1 MSRSVSI
8 PLRDSLEDAENLK
21 RIRRFSVEV
30 WNVTQ
35 NWLAIS
41 SRSSVILDRLV
52 NNKLRIMYGKHDSE
66 QQLTGGSEGVETL
79 ISGQD
84 IRLRLTAEILRDAE
98 ELCDLVKELGRVVAK
113 LHTAQS
119 RVESW
124 VKLWPNPGAG
134 TGHVLQT
141 LTEVI
146 PDLIKMYD
154 HELSVR
160 QAGLADISEFEHRD
174 VFAAVAL
181 SYKYEPF
188 IDENV
193 LSSFLHVFQLQLLEF
208 IVVLQEIIEISF
220 DALPEGDEVL
230 EILRAEKASLHFWI
244 DLGLEYYRCGRVD
257 DFVRLLE
264 VSGSEA
270 SLDYPEVEND
280 QMRAL
285 DILAAYYVRL
295 GHKERTSKE
304 KKRDLFSKATLL
316 YTTADRIKMYDMPHL
331 TGRAYFCLV
340 EARASKV
347 DQADQQ
353 FNFVLKQDPYDIPA
367 MMGKAI
373 IAFSKQDYKT
383 ALYFLKR
390 ALRQKPSGPA
400 DMRVGIGYCLARL
413 GITDKARIAFE
424 RALELQHDN
433 VCALSAIA
441 ILDYNTHTV
450 EGAQSAVLCLG
461 QAYSLE
467 PENPVVLVHLAN
479 HFFFKGEMNKVERL
493 AWHAMSMT
501 ESDEIKAEACYIL
514 ARYFHY
520 SRDYEKAF
528 KYYYQ
533 ATTLNHPTF
542 VLPQYG
548 LGQLYIMRGEFN
560 QAITAF
566 ETVLKA
572 MPNNVD
578 TMKVLSAL
586 YAHTDPGNQER
597 QEKAREMLT
606 KVLEAMPNDVEV
618 LIDLAQ
624 LLEGVDPQKSLTLY
638 ETACEL
644 IKPCEDGQMDAPAA
658 ILNNIGALHMTM
670 ENYERA
676 KEYFE
681 AAEAKLQEDL
691 EGDLCD
697 SKLSSYVITMRYNLA
712 RCLEHLCLFE
722 DAEVLYKAILRE
734 QENYT
739 DCYLRL
745 GCLARD
751 RGQIYESSV
760 WFKEAMSVDQNNA
773 DSWVLIGN
781 LHMSKHEWGPGQK
794 KFEQVLNKMD
804 KEDAYSWVSLGNVWM
819 EMLFNLGRKK
829 TDDLPAQEAKY
840 MDRALQMFG
849 KALKI
854 EPKNIWAAN
863 GIGCVLASKAMWQ
876 DARDIFAQVREATS
890 EFEDVWMNIA
900 HVYIELGQYVPA
912 LQMYSNAIKKF
923 DKEQD
928 HQCLLYL
935 ARAYYKAGRLT
946 ESLQTLEKA
955 MSESPDNVLIKF
967 NYAFVLKLMATEVL
981 QEVKSTAAQVRGAMD
996 DLKTAGRVFSY
1007 ISATRDEALSGSR
1020 YVSRTHAGDEARACD
1035 DLLKQAQTY
1044 LVRAQQRD
1052 EEDERQ
1058 RAKQHAEREALRQ
1071 KLAQEIE
1078 EREKE
1083 LREKQASMASMRN
1096 EYVQMTKNLL
1106 RIPEL
1111 VDEKKGGRGG
1121 GGGRRRKGDVGDEF
1135 VNDSSDMG
1143 SWHGEEGR
1151 GDGERRRKDKSASKK
1166 AARKRREKRAAE
1178 AGSGSDDESAQ
1189 ERRRRRKEAS
1199 ERKSAAKLSQK
1210 QSAKIKSKAFLSS
1223 EEDSSDGAPVRVP
1236 EDVGDE
1242 SPRPP
1247 RITDSDDTDDSIP
1260 RHRRKKTVMD
1270 SDDEQSDSGSGGGP
1284 LIGAA
1289 SDSDEASNARKSPV
1303 SDVGSGG
1310 SDSAPRKKKKQIQ
1323 SSDESD

>member
-8 PLRDSLEDAENLK
+8 PLRDSVEDVENLK

-30 WNVTQ
+30 WNLTQ
-35 NWLAIS
+35 NWFAAS
-41 SRSSVILDRLV
+41 SRSSVLV
-52 NNKLRIMYGKHDSE
+52 QKLINNKLRILYGKHGAQ
-66 QQLTGGSEGVETL
+66 QQLTEGDTVETL
-79 ISGQD
+79 LLDHDTSA
-84 IRLRLTAEILRDAE
+84 RLTAEIIRDVE
-98 ELCDLVKELGRVVAK
+98 QLWDVVKQMDRVVAK
-113 LHTAQS
+113 FHTAES
-119 RVESW
+119 RVDAW
-124 VKLWPNPGAG
+124 LKLWPHSGPI
-134 TGHVLQT
+134 TSHILST
-141 LTEVI
+141 LEEVI
-146 PDLIKMYD
+146 PEITKMFSL
-154 HELSVR
+154 ELSAV
-160 QAGLADISEFEHRD
+160 QAGLQDISDWEHRD
-174 VFAAVAL
+174 VFTAVAL
-181 SYKYEPF
+181 TYKYEPF
-188 IDENV
+188 VDENV
-193 LSSFLHVFQLQLLEF
+193 LSRLFAL
-208 IVVLQEIIEISF
+208 EIIEISF

-304 KKRDLFSKATLL
+304 RKRDLFSKATLL

-353 FNFVLKQDPYDIPA
+353 FNFDAYDIPA

-373 IAFSKQDYKT
+373 IA
-383 ALYFLKR
+383 
-390 ALRQKPSGPA
+390 
-400 DMRVGIGYCLARL
+400 
-413 GITDKARIAFE
+413 IAFE
-424 RALELQHDN
+424 RALELQNDN

-479 HFFFKGEMNKVERL
+479 HFFFKGEMAKVERL
-493 AWHAMSMT
+493 AWHAMNMT

-560 QAITAF
+560 QAIAAF
-566 ETVLKA
+566 EAVLKA

-578 TMKVLSAL
+578 TMKVLAAL

-606 KVLEAMPNDVEV
+606 KVLEVCPNDVEV

-624 LLEGVDPQKSLTLY
+624 LLEGVDPQKSLSLY
-638 ETACEL
+638 ESACEL
-644 IKPCEDGQMDAPAA
+644 IKPTEDGQLDAPAA

-760 WFKEAMSVDQNNA
+760 WFKEALSVDQNNA
-773 DSWVLIGN
+773 DSWVLIGI

-829 TDDLPAQEAKY
+829 TDDQAQEAKY

-900 HVYIELGQYVPA
+900 HVYIELGQY
-912 LQMYSNAIKKF
+912 SNAIKKF

-935 ARAYYKAGRLT
+935 ARAYYKAGKLT

-955 MSESPDNVLIKF
+955 MFEAPDNVLIKF
-967 NYAFVLKLMATEVL
+967 NYAYVLKLAATEVL
-981 QEVKSTAAQVRGAMD
+981 QEVKSTAVQVKGAMD
-996 DLKTAGRVFSY
+996 DLKTA
-1007 ISATRDEALSGSR
+1007 
-1020 YVSRTHAGDEARACD
+1020 
-1035 DLLKQAQTY
+1035 
-1044 LVRAQQRD
+1044 
-1052 EEDERQ
+1052 ER
-1058 RAKQHAEREALRQ
+1058 
-1071 KLAQEIE
+1071 
-1078 EREKE
+1078 
-1083 LREKQASMASMRN
+1083 
-1096 EYVQMTKNLL
+1096 
-1106 RIPEL
+1106 
-1111 VDEKKGGRGG
+1111 
-1121 GGGRRRKGDVGDEF
+1121 
-1135 VNDSSDMG
+1135 
-1143 SWHGEEGR
+1143 
-1151 GDGERRRKDKSASKK
+1151 
-1166 AARKRREKRAAE
+1166 
-1178 AGSGSDDESAQ
+1178 
-1189 ERRRRRKEAS
+1189 
-1199 ERKSAAKLSQK
+1199 
-1210 QSAKIKSKAFLSS
+1210 
-1223 EEDSSDGAPVRVP
+1223 
-1236 EDVGDE
+1236 
-1242 SPRPP
+1242 
-1247 RITDSDDTDDSIP
+1247 
-1260 RHRRKKTVMD
+1260 
-1270 SDDEQSDSGSGGGP
+1270 
-1284 LIGAA
+1284 
-1289 SDSDEASNARKSPV
+1289 
-1303 SDVGSGG
+1303 
-1310 SDSAPRKKKKQIQ
+1310 
-1323 SSDESD
+1323 

>member
-1 MSRSVSI
+1 
-8 PLRDSLEDAENLK
+8 
-21 RIRRFSVEV
+21 
-30 WNVTQ
+30 
-35 NWLAIS
+35 
-41 SRSSVILDRLV
+41 
-52 NNKLRIMYGKHDSE
+52 MYGKHDSE
-66 QQLTGGSEGVETL
+66 QQLTGAQGVETVL
-79 ISGQD
+79 LD
-84 IRLRLTAEILRDAE
+84 HDTKLRLTAEIVRDAE
-98 ELCDLVKELGRVVAK
+98 KLCDLVKDLERVVTK
-113 LHTAQS
+113 LQTAQS
-119 RVESW
+119 RVQAWME
-124 VKLWPNPGAG
+124 LWQNPGPTAG
-134 TGHVLQT
+134 HILKT
-141 LTEVI
+141 LAEVI
-146 PDLIKMYD
+146 PDLIRMYD
-154 HELSVR
+154 RELSVR
-160 QAGLADISEFEHRD
+160 RAGLADIAEYEHRD

-181 SYKYEPF
+181 TYKYEPF
-188 IDENV
+188 VDDNV
-193 LSSFLHVFQLQLLEF
+193 LSRTLSNCLLKF

-304 KKRDLFSKATLL
+304 RKRDLFSKATLL

-400 DMRVGIGYCLARL
+400 DMREMNKVERLAWHAMNMTESDEIKAEACYILARYFHFNRDYEKAFKYYYQATTLNHPTFVLPQYGL
-413 GITDKARIAFE
+413 GQLVYNARRIQPGNNGLRNRFESDAEQYRHNEGSFSSVCSYRCRKSAGENLLSRPGAIFKKTDGSKEVAFE
-424 RALELQHDN
+424 RALELQNDN
-433 VCALSAIA
+433 VCALSALA

-493 AWHAMSMT
+493 AWHAMNMT

-514 ARYFHY
+514 ARYFHFN
-520 SRDYEKAF
+520 RDYEKAF

-566 ETVLKA
+566 ETVLKV
-572 MPNNVD
+572 MPNNID

-586 YAHTDPGNQER
+586 YAHTDAGNQER
-597 QEKAREMLT
+597 QEKARDMLT

-681 AAEAKLQEDL
+681 AAEAKLQVQE
-691 EGDLCD
+691 
-697 SKLSSYVITMRYNLA
+697 
-712 RCLEHLCLFE
+712 LFK
-722 DAEVLYKAILRE
+722 D
-734 QENYT
+734 
-739 DCYLRL
+739 
-745 GCLARD
+745 G
-751 RGQIYESSV
+751 S
-760 WFKEAMSVDQNNA
+760 
-773 DSWVLIGN
+773 
-781 LHMSKHEWGPGQK
+781 
-794 KFEQVLNKMD
+794 
-804 KEDAYSWVSLGNVWM
+804 
-819 EMLFNLGRKK
+819 
-829 TDDLPAQEAKY
+829 
-840 MDRALQMFG
+840 
-849 KALKI
+849 
-854 EPKNIWAAN
+854 
-863 GIGCVLASKAMWQ
+863 CVLASKAMWQ

-912 LQMYSNAIKKF
+912 LQMYTNAIKKF

-935 ARAYYKAGRLT
+935 ARAFYKAGKLA

-955 MSESPDNVLIKF
+955 MFESPDNVLIKF

-1007 ISATRDEALSGSR
+1007 ISTNRDEGISGSR

-1121 GGGRRRKGDVGDEF
+1121 GGGRRRKGEGGDEF

-1143 SWHGEEGR
+1143 SWHGEEGG
-1151 GDGERRRKDKSASKK
+1151 GDGGERRRKEKSASKK

-1178 AGSGSDDESAQ
+1178 AGSGSEGEESGQ
-1189 ERRRRRKEAS
+1189 ERRRRKKEAA
-1199 ERKSAAKLSQK
+1199 ERKAAARLSQK

-1236 EDVGDE
+1236 EDVGDD

-1247 RITDSDDTDDSIP
+1247 RITDSDDSDDSIP
-1260 RHRRKKTVMD
+1260 RQRRKKTVMD
-1270 SDDEQSDSGSGGGP
+1270 SDDEQSESGSGGGP
-1284 LIGAA
+1284 LIGA
-1289 SDSDEASNARKSPV
+1289 SDSDEAPQPQKSPA
-1303 SDVGSGG
+1303 SEADSGG

>member
-1 MSRSVSI
+1 
-8 PLRDSLEDAENLK
+8 
-21 RIRRFSVEV
+21 
-30 WNVTQ
+30 
-35 NWLAIS
+35 
-41 SRSSVILDRLV
+41 
-52 NNKLRIMYGKHDSE
+52 
-66 QQLTGGSEGVETL
+66 
-79 ISGQD
+79 
-84 IRLRLTAEILRDAE
+84 
-98 ELCDLVKELGRVVAK
+98 
-113 LHTAQS
+113 
-119 RVESW
+119 
-124 VKLWPNPGAG
+124 
-134 TGHVLQT
+134 
-141 LTEVI
+141 
-146 PDLIKMYD
+146 
-154 HELSVR
+154 
-160 QAGLADISEFEHRD
+160 
-174 VFAAVAL
+174 
-181 SYKYEPF
+181 
-188 IDENV
+188 
-193 LSSFLHVFQLQLLEF
+193 
-208 IVVLQEIIEISF
+208 
-220 DALPEGDEVL
+220 
-230 EILRAEKASLHFWI
+230 
-244 DLGLEYYRCGRVD
+244 
-257 DFVRLLE
+257 
-264 VSGSEA
+264 
-270 SLDYPEVEND
+270 
-280 QMRAL
+280 MRAL

-295 GHKERTSKE
+295 GHKERNSKE
-304 KKRDLFSKATLL
+304 RKRDLFSKATLL

-353 FNFVLKQDPYDIPA
+353 FNFVLKQDAYDIPA
-367 MMGKAI
+367 MLGKAI
-373 IAFSKQDYKT
+373 ILFSKQDYKA

-390 ALRQKPSGPA
+390 ALRQKPDGPA

-413 GITDKARIAFE
+413 GLTDKARIAFE
-424 RALELQHDN
+424 RALELQSDN
-433 VCALSAIA
+433 VCALSALA

-450 EGAQSAVLCLG
+450 EGAQSAVACLG

-479 HFFFKGEMNKVERL
+479 HFFFKGEMGKVERL
-493 AWHAMSMT
+493 AWHAMNMT
-501 ESDEIKAEACYIL
+501 EGDEIKAEACYIL

-520 SRDYEKAF
+520 NRDYEKAF

-548 LGQLYIMRGEFN
+548 LGQLYIMRGEYS

-566 ETVLKA
+566 ETVLKS
-572 MPNNVD
+572 MPNNID
-578 TMKVLSAL
+578 TLKVLGAL
-586 YAHTDPGNQER
+586 YAHTDPGNTER

-606 KVLEAMPNDVEV
+606 KVLDANPNDVEV

-624 LLEGVDPQKSLTLY
+624 LLEGVDPQKALSHY
-638 ETACEL
+638 ERACEL
-644 IKPCEDGQMDAPAA
+644 IKPTEDGQLDAPAA
-658 ILNNIGALHMTM
+658 ILNNIGALCMTM
-670 ENYERA
+670 EKYDRA

-681 AAEAKLQEDL
+681 AAEVKLQEDL

-697 SKLSSYVITMRYNLA
+697 SKLSSYVITMRYNRA

-829 TDDLPAQEAKY
+829 ADVPGQETKY

-863 GIGCVLASKAMWQ
+863 GIGCVLASKSLWQ
-876 DARDIFAQVREATS
+876 DARDIFTQVREATS
-890 EFEDVWMNIA
+890 EFYDVWMNIA

-923 DKEQD
+923 SKEQD
-928 HQCLLYL
+928 YQALLYL
-935 ARAYYKAGRLT
+935 ARAYYKAGRLSD
-946 ESLQTLEKA
+946 SLHTLEKA
-955 MSESPDNVLIKF
+955 MIEAPDNVLLKF

-981 QEVKSTAAQVRGAMD
+981 QEVKSTALQVRGAMADLRTAERMLAFISSNRD
-996 DLKTAGRVFSY
+996 DTWG
-1007 ISATRDEALSGSR
+1007 GSR
-1020 YVSRTHAGDEARACD
+1020 FVSRTLAGEEARACT
-1035 DLLKQAQTY
+1035 DLLRQAQTY
-1044 LVRAQQRD
+1044 LARAQQRD

-1058 RAKQHAEREALRQ
+1058 RAKQQAEREALRR
-1071 KLAQEIE
+1071 KLAQEAE
-1078 EREKE
+1078 ERERE
-1083 LREKQASMASMRN
+1083 LREKQASMANMRN
-1096 EYVQMTKNLL
+1096 EY
-1106 RIPEL
+1106 L
-1111 VDEKKGGRGG
+1111 VDEKKGGRGSG
-1121 GGGRRRKGDVGDEF
+1121 SGRKRRGDVGDEF

-1143 SWHGEEGR
+1143 SWHGEEG
-1151 GDGERRRKDKSASKK
+1151 GGEGGERRRRDKSSKK
-1166 AARKRREKRAAE
+1166 MSRKRREKRAAE
-1178 AGSGSDDESAQ
+1178 AGSGSDGEESAQ
-1189 ERRRRRKEAS
+1189 ERRRKKKDHA

-1210 QSAKIKSKAFLSS
+1210 QSNKIKSRAFLSS
-1223 EEDSSDGAPVRVP
+1223 DEDSSDGAPAHAP
-1236 EDVGDE
+1236 ENLGND

-1247 RITDSDDTDDSIP
+1247 RITDSEDSEDSVP
-1260 RHRRKKTVMD
+1260 RQRRKKNVMD
-1270 SDDEQSDSGSGGGP
+1270 SDDEQSDSGSEGGP
-1284 LIGAA
+1284 IIGA
-1289 SDSDEASNARKSPV
+1289 SDSDSRAQSRKSNEA
-1303 SDVGSGG
+1303 D
-1310 SDSAPRKKKKQIQ
+1310 SDSAPPKKKKQIR

>member
-8 PLRDSLEDAENLK
+8 PLRDSVED
-21 RIRRFSVEV
+21 
-30 WNVTQ
+30 
-35 NWLAIS
+35 
-41 SRSSVILDRLV
+41 
-52 NNKLRIMYGKHDSE
+52 
-66 QQLTGGSEGVETL
+66 
-79 ISGQD
+79 
-84 IRLRLTAEILRDAE
+84 
-98 ELCDLVKELGRVVAK
+98 
-113 LHTAQS
+113 
-119 RVESW
+119 
-124 VKLWPNPGAG
+124 
-134 TGHVLQT
+134 
-141 LTEVI
+141 
-146 PDLIKMYD
+146 
-154 HELSVR
+154 
-160 QAGLADISEFEHRD
+160 
-174 VFAAVAL
+174 
-181 SYKYEPF
+181 
-188 IDENV
+188 
-193 LSSFLHVFQLQLLEF
+193 
-208 IVVLQEIIEISF
+208 EIIEISF

-304 KKRDLFSKATLL
+304 RKRDLFSKATLL

-353 FNFVLKQDPYDIPA
+353 FNFVLKQDAYDIPA

-390 ALRQKPSGPA
+390 ALRQKLDGPG

-424 RALELQHDN
+424 RALELQNDN

-479 HFFFKGEMNKVERL
+479 HFFFKGEMAKVERL
-493 AWHAMSMT
+493 AWHAMNMT

-560 QAITAF
+560 QAIAAF
-566 ETVLKA
+566 EAVLKA

-578 TMKVLSAL
+578 TMKVLAAL

-606 KVLEAMPNDVEV
+606 KVLEVCPNDVEV

-624 LLEGVDPQKSLTLY
+624 LLEGVDPQKSLSLY
-638 ETACEL
+638 ESACEL
-644 IKPCEDGQMDAPAA
+644 IKPTEDGQLDAPAA

-760 WFKEAMSVDQNNA
+760 WFKEALSVDQNNA
-773 DSWVLIGN
+773 DSWVLIGI

-829 TDDLPAQEAKY
+829 TDDQAQEAKY

-935 ARAYYKAGRLT
+935 ARAYYKAGKLT

-955 MSESPDNVLIKF
+955 MFEAPDNVLIKF
-967 NYAFVLKLMATEVL
+967 NYAYVLKLAATEVL
-981 QEVKSTAAQVRGAMD
+981 QEVKSTAAQVKGAMD
-996 DLKTAGRVFSY
+996 DLKTAERMYSFVST
-1007 ISATRDEALSGSR
+1007 SRDETLSGSR
-1020 YVSRTHAGDEARACD
+1020 YVSRTLAGEEARACS

-1078 EREKE
+1078 ERERE
-1083 LREKQASMASMRN
+1083 LREKQKSMANMRS
-1096 EYVQMTKNLL
+1096 EYVKMTKNLL

-1111 VDEKKGGRGG
+1111 VEEKKGSRGGG
-1121 GGGRRRKGDVGDEF
+1121 GGGRRRKGEGGEEF

-1143 SWHGEEGR
+1143 SWHGEEGQ
-1151 GDGERRRKDKSASKK
+1151 GDGGERRKKDKSSKK
-1166 AARKRREKRAAE
+1166 ASRKRREKRAAE
-1178 AGSGSDDESAQ
+1178 AGSGSDEERTA
-1189 ERRRRRKEAS
+1189 ERRKRKKEAAD
-1199 ERKSAAKLSQK
+1199 RKAAAKLSQK
-1210 QSAKIKSKAFLSS
+1210 QTAKIKSKAFLSS
-1223 EEDSSDGAPVRVP
+1223 DEDSSDGAPP
-1236 EDVGDE
+1236 PAPADVGDD

-1247 RITDSDDTDDSIP
+1247 RITDSEDSDESVP
-1260 RHRRKKTVMD
+1260 RQRRKKNVMD
-1270 SDDEQSDSGSGGGP
+1270 SDDEQQSDSASGGGP
-1284 LIGAA
+1284 LIGA
-1289 SDSDEASNARKSPV
+1289 SDSDEAPPARTK
-1303 SDVGSGG
+1303 VGSESGGDSG
-1310 SDSAPRKKKKQIQ
+1310 SDAAPRKKKKQIR

>member
-8 PLRDSLEDAENLK
+8 PLRDSVEDEKYLK
-21 RIRRFSVEV
+21 EIRRFSIEV

-35 NWLAIS
+35 NWKTTSIHS
-41 SRSSVILDRLV
+41 STVLERLV
-52 NNKLRIMYGKHDSE
+52 NNKLRIMYSRNVGDKTLGDNEAKEFVLDSDTRHRLLSEIVRDSE
-66 QQLTGGSEGVETL
+66 ELSEIVH
-79 ISGQD
+79 
-84 IRLRLTAEILRDAE
+84 RLRDIVDKLRIA
-98 ELCDLVKELGRVVAK
+98 R
-113 LHTAQS
+113 T
-119 RVESW
+119 RVEAW
-124 VKLWPNPGAG
+124 VKLCSNPGP
-134 TGHVLQT
+134 VISNILQT
-141 LTEVI
+141 LEDI
-146 PDLIKMYD
+146 LPDFDKD
-154 HELSVR
+154 
-160 QAGLADISEFEHRD
+160 
-174 VFAAVAL
+174 
-181 SYKYEPF
+181 
-188 IDENV
+188 
-193 LSSFLHVFQLQLLEF
+193 
-208 IVVLQEIIEISF
+208 EIIEISF

-295 GHKERTSKE
+295 GHKERNSKE
-304 KKRDLFSKATLL
+304 RKRDLFSKATLL

-353 FNFVLKQDPYDIPA
+353 FNFVLKQDAYDIPA

-373 IAFSKQDYKT
+373 ISFTKQDYKT

-390 ALRQKPSGPA
+390 ALRQKLDGPA

-413 GITDKARIAFE
+413 GLTDKARVAFE
-424 RALELQHDN
+424 RALELQNDN
-433 VCALSAIA
+433 VCALSALA

-450 EGAQSAVLCLG
+450 EGAQSAVACLG
-461 QAYSLE
+461 VS
-467 PENPVVLVHLAN
+467 NPMVAVKFVIAIKHLN
-479 HFFFKGEMNKVERL
+479 EMGKVERL
-493 AWHAMSMT
+493 AWHAMNMT
-501 ESDEIKAEACYIL
+501 ESDEIKGEACYIL

-520 SRDYEKAF
+520 NRDYEKAF

-542 VLPQYG
+542 ILPQYG
-548 LGQLYIMRGEFN
+548 LGQLYIMRGEFS
-560 QAITAF
+560 QAIAAF
-566 ETVLKA
+566 EIVLKS
-572 MPNNVD
+572 MPNNID
-578 TMKVLSAL
+578 TMKVLAAL
-586 YAHTDPGNQER
+586 YAHTDPGNLER

-606 KVLEAMPNDVEV
+606 KVLEVSPNDVEA

-624 LLEGVDPQKSLTLY
+624 LLEGVDPQRSLNLY

-644 IKPCEDGQMDAPAA
+644 IKPSEDGQMDAPAA

-670 ENYERA
+670 EKYERA

-722 DAEVLYKAILRE
+722 DAEVLYKGILRE

-829 TDDLPAQEAKY
+829 TDNQLQETKY

-863 GIGCVLASKAMWQ
+863 GIGCVLASKSMWQ

-890 EFEDVWMNIA
+890 EFYDVWMNIA

-912 LQMYSNAIKKF
+912 LQMCAM
-923 DKEQD
+923 
-928 HQCLLYL
+928 
-935 ARAYYKAGRLT
+935 
-946 ESLQTLEKA
+946 LEA
-955 MSESPDNVLIKF
+955 PDSVLIKY
-967 NYAFVLKLMATEVL
+967 NYAFILKLTATEVL
-981 QEVKSTAAQVRGAMD
+981 QEVKSSALQVKGAMA
-996 DLKTAGRVFSY
+996 DLKTAERMFTY
-1007 ISATRDEALSGSR
+1007 ISQNRDDTLSGVR
-1020 YVSRTHAGDEARACD
+1020 YVSRTLAGEEARACT
-1035 DLLKQAQTY
+1035 DLLRQAQTY
-1044 LVRAQQRD
+1044 LTRAQQRD

-1058 RAKQHAEREALRQ
+1058 RAKQQAEREALRR
-1071 KLAQEIE
+1071 KIAQEME

-1083 LREKQASMASMRN
+1083 LREKQASMANMRN

-1111 VDEKKGGRGG
+1111 VDEKKGGRSAGS
-1121 GGGRRRKGDVGDEF
+1121 GGRRRKGDVEDEF

-1143 SWHGEEGR
+1143 SWHGEEGAA
-1151 GDGERRRKDKSASKK
+1151 DGEKRRKDKSSKK
-1166 AARKRREKRAAE
+1166 MSRKRRERKAAE
-1178 AGSGSDDESAQ
+1178 AGSGTEEDESAH
-1189 ERRRRRKEAS
+1189 ERRRRKKEAAAD
-1199 ERKSAAKLSQK
+1199 RKSNVKLSQK
-1210 QSAKIKSKAFLSS
+1210 QTTKIKSRAFLSS
-1223 EEDSSDGAPVRVP
+1223 DEDSSDGAPIRNT
-1236 EDVGDE
+1236 EDTGNE

-1247 RITDSDDTDDSIP
+1247 RITDSEDSDDSIP
-1260 RHRRKKTVMD
+1260 RQRRKKNVMD

-1284 LIGAA
+1284 IIGA
-1289 SDSDEASNARKSPV
+1289 SDSDSAVQSRKSQ
-1303 SDVGSGG
+1303 DINAD
-1310 SDSAPRKKKKQIQ
+1310 SDSGPVKKKKQIH
-1323 SSDESD
+1323 SDDSD

>member
-8 PLRDSLEDAENLK
+8 PLRDSVED
-21 RIRRFSVEV
+21 
-30 WNVTQ
+30 
-35 NWLAIS
+35 
-41 SRSSVILDRLV
+41 
-52 NNKLRIMYGKHDSE
+52 
-66 QQLTGGSEGVETL
+66 
-79 ISGQD
+79 
-84 IRLRLTAEILRDAE
+84 
-98 ELCDLVKELGRVVAK
+98 
-113 LHTAQS
+113 
-119 RVESW
+119 
-124 VKLWPNPGAG
+124 
-134 TGHVLQT
+134 
-141 LTEVI
+141 
-146 PDLIKMYD
+146 
-154 HELSVR
+154 
-160 QAGLADISEFEHRD
+160 
-174 VFAAVAL
+174 
-181 SYKYEPF
+181 
-188 IDENV
+188 
-193 LSSFLHVFQLQLLEF
+193 
-208 IVVLQEIIEISF
+208 EIIEISF

-295 GHKERTSKE
+295 GHKERNSKE
-304 KKRDLFSKATLL
+304 RKRDLFSKATLL

-353 FNFVLKQDPYDIPA
+353 FNFVLKQDAYDIPA

-373 IAFSKQDYKT
+373 ISFSKQDYKT

-390 ALRQKPSGPA
+390 ALRQKPDGPA
-400 DMRVGIGYCLARL
+400 DIRVGIGYCLARL
-413 GITDKARIAFE
+413 GLTDKARIAFE
-424 RALELQHDN
+424 RALELQNDN
-433 VCALSAIA
+433 VCALSALA

-450 EGAQSAVLCLG
+450 EGAQSAVACLG

-479 HFFFKGEMNKVERL
+479 HFFFKGEMGKVERL
-493 AWHAMSMT
+493 AWHAMNMT
-501 ESDEIKAEACYIL
+501 ESDEIKGEACYIL

-520 SRDYEKAF
+520 NRDYEKAF

-548 LGQLYIMRGEFN
+548 LGQLYIMRGEFS

-566 ETVLKA
+566 ETVLKS
-572 MPNNVD
+572 MPNNMD
-578 TMKVLSAL
+578 TMKVLAAL
-586 YAHTDPGNQER
+586 YAHTDSGNAER

-606 KVLEAMPNDVEV
+606 KVLEVFPNDVEV

-624 LLEGVDPQKSLTLY
+624 LLEGVDPQKSLSLY

-644 IKPCEDGQMDAPAA
+644 IKPSEDGPMDAPAA

-670 ENYERA
+670 EKYERA

-722 DAEVLYKAILRE
+722 DAEVLYKGILRE

-829 TDDLPAQEAKY
+829 TDIQGQETKY

-863 GIGCVLASKAMWQ
+863 GIGCVLASKSMWQ

-890 EFEDVWMNIA
+890 EFYDVWMNIA

-923 DKEQD
+923 SKEQD
-928 HQCLLYL
+928 HQALLYL
-935 ARAYYKAGRLT
+935 SRAYYKAGRLSD
-946 ESLQTLEKA
+946 SLHTLENA
-955 MSESPDNVLIKF
+955 MMEAPDNVLIKF
-967 NYAFVLKLMATEVL
+967 NYAFILKLTATEVL
-981 QEVKSTAAQVRGAMD
+981 QEVKSTAMQVRGAMA
-996 DLKTAGRVFSY
+996 DLKTAERMFSF
-1007 ISATRDEALSGSR
+1007 IASTRDDTLASSR
-1020 YVSRTHAGDEARACD
+1020 YVSRTHAGEEARACA
-1035 DLLKQAQTY
+1035 DLLRQAQTY
-1044 LVRAQQRD
+1044 LARAQQRD

-1058 RAKQHAEREALRQ
+1058 RAKQQAEREALRR
-1071 KLAQEIE
+1071 KLAQEME

-1083 LREKQASMASMRN
+1083 LREKQASMANMRN

-1106 RIPEL
+1106 RIPDWLMKRKEDEVLAVVVGEGL
-1111 VDEKKGGRGG
+1111 VLVTNLSTTALTWAVGMERKVPWMVVRDVVKTSHQ
-1121 GGGRRRKGDVGDEF
+1121 RRCRESGVRSGQLKQV
-1135 VNDSSDMG
+1135 VVQKRTNLLRNVV
-1143 SWHGEEGR
+1143 EEGR
-1151 GDGERRRKDKSASKK
+1151 KLQSVNQRQSFHRNNLPRLKAERSFHLTRTPLMA
-1166 AARKRREKRAAE
+1166 
-1178 AGSGSDDESAQ
+1178 
-1189 ERRRRRKEAS
+1189 
-1199 ERKSAAKLSQK
+1199 
-1210 QSAKIKSKAFLSS
+1210 
-1223 EEDSSDGAPVRVP
+1223 VRSTRLMIQATIVQ
-1236 EDVGDE
+1236 DLQE
-1242 SPRPP
+1242 SP
-1247 RITDSDDTDDSIP
+1247 IQKILTIVFLAND
-1260 RHRRKKTVMD
+1260 
-1270 SDDEQSDSGSGGGP
+1270 G
-1284 LIGAA
+1284 
-1289 SDSDEASNARKSPV
+1289 KSHC
-1303 SDVGSGG
+1303 GFL
-1310 SDSAPRKKKKQIQ
+1310 
-1323 SSDESD
+1323 ES

>member
-8 PLRDSLEDAENLK
+8 PLRDSVEDEKYLK
-21 RIRRFSVEV
+21 EIRRFSIEV

-35 NWLAIS
+35 NWKTTSIHS
-41 SRSSVILDRLV
+41 STVLERLV
-52 NNKLRIMYGKHDSE
+52 NNKLRIMYSRNVGDKTLGDNEAKEFVLDSDTRHRLLSEIVRDSE
-66 QQLTGGSEGVETL
+66 ELSEIVH
-79 ISGQD
+79 
-84 IRLRLTAEILRDAE
+84 RLRDIVDKLRIA
-98 ELCDLVKELGRVVAK
+98 R
-113 LHTAQS
+113 T
-119 RVESW
+119 RVEAW
-124 VKLWPNPGAG
+124 VKLCSNPGP
-134 TGHVLQT
+134 VISNILQT
-141 LTEVI
+141 LEDI
-146 PDLIKMYD
+146 LPDLIKMYD
-154 HELSVR
+154 CEVNAR
-160 QAGLADISEFEHRD
+160 MAGLSDIAEFENRD
-174 VFAAVAL
+174 
-181 SYKYEPF
+181 
-188 IDENV
+188 
-193 LSSFLHVFQLQLLEF
+193 
-208 IVVLQEIIEISF
+208 EIIEISF

-295 GHKERTSKE
+295 GHKERNSKE
-304 KKRDLFSKATLL
+304 RKRDLFSKATLL

-353 FNFVLKQDPYDIPA
+353 FNFVLKQDAYDIPA

-373 IAFSKQDYKT
+373 ISFTKQDYKT

-390 ALRQKPSGPA
+390 ALRQKLDGPA

-413 GITDKARIAFE
+413 GLTDKARVAFE
-424 RALELQHDN
+424 RALELQNDN
-433 VCALSAIA
+433 VCALSALA

-450 EGAQSAVLCLG
+450 EGAQSAVACLG

-479 HFFFKGEMNKVERL
+479 HFFFKGEMGKVERL
-493 AWHAMSMT
+493 AWHAMNMT
-501 ESDEIKAEACYIL
+501 ESDEIKGEACYIL

-520 SRDYEKAF
+520 NRDYEKAF

-542 VLPQYG
+542 ILPQYG
-548 LGQLYIMRGEFN
+548 LGQLYIMRGEFS
-560 QAITAF
+560 QAIAAF
-566 ETVLKA
+566 EIVLKS
-572 MPNNVD
+572 MPNNID
-578 TMKVLSAL
+578 TMKVLAAL
-586 YAHTDPGNQER
+586 YAHTDPGNLER

-606 KVLEAMPNDVEV
+606 KVLEVSPNDVEA

-624 LLEGVDPQKSLTLY
+624 LLEGVDPQRSLNLY

-644 IKPCEDGQMDAPAA
+644 IKPSEDGQMDAPAA

-670 ENYERA
+670 EKYERA

-722 DAEVLYKAILRE
+722 DAEVLYKGILRE

-829 TDDLPAQEAKY
+829 TDNQLQETKY

-863 GIGCVLASKAMWQ
+863 GIGCVLASKSMWQ

-890 EFEDVWMNIA
+890 EFYDVWMNIA

-923 DKEQD
+923 SKEQD
-928 HQCLLYL
+928 HQALLYL
-935 ARAYYKAGRLT
+935 TRAYYKAGKLT
-946 ESLQTLEKA
+946 ESLQTLESA
-955 MSESPDNVLIKF
+955 MLEAPDSVLIKY
-967 NYAFVLKLMATEVL
+967 NYAFILKLTATEVL
-981 QEVKSTAAQVRGAMD
+981 QEVKSSALQVKGAMA
-996 DLKTAGRVFSY
+996 DLKTAERMFTY
-1007 ISATRDEALSGSR
+1007 ISQNRDDTLSGVR
-1020 YVSRTHAGDEARACD
+1020 YVSRTLAGEEARACT
-1035 DLLKQAQTY
+1035 DLLRQAQTY
-1044 LVRAQQRD
+1044 LTRAQQRD

-1058 RAKQHAEREALRQ
+1058 RAKQQAEREALRR
-1071 KLAQEIE
+1071 KIAQEME

-1083 LREKQASMASMRN
+1083 LREKQASMANMRN

-1111 VDEKKGGRGG
+1111 VDEKKGGRSAGS
-1121 GGGRRRKGDVGDEF
+1121 GGRRRKGDVEDEF

-1143 SWHGEEGR
+1143 SWHGEEGAA
-1151 GDGERRRKDKSASKK
+1151 DGEKRRKDKSSKK
-1166 AARKRREKRAAE
+1166 MSRKRRERKAAE
-1178 AGSGSDDESAQ
+1178 AGSGTEEDESAH
-1189 ERRRRRKEAS
+1189 ERRRRKKEAAAD
-1199 ERKSAAKLSQK
+1199 RKSNVKLSQK
-1210 QSAKIKSKAFLSS
+1210 QTTKIKSRAFLSS
-1223 EEDSSDGAPVRVP
+1223 DEDSSDGAPIRNT
-1236 EDVGDE
+1236 EDTGNE

-1247 RITDSDDTDDSIP
+1247 RITDSEDSDDSIP
-1260 RHRRKKTVMD
+1260 RQRRKKNVMD

-1284 LIGAA
+1284 IIGA
-1289 SDSDEASNARKSPV
+1289 SDSDSAVQSRKSQ
-1303 SDVGSGG
+1303 DINAD
-1310 SDSAPRKKKKQIQ
+1310 SDSGPVKKKKQIH
-1323 SSDESD
+1323 SDDSD

>member
-8 PLRDSLEDAENLK
+8 PLRDSVEDVGKEFTFLSWMEKDLK
-21 RIRRFSVEV
+21 QIRRFSIEV
-30 WNVTQ
+30 WNLTQ
-35 NWLAIS
+35 NWVTTSLHS
-41 SRSSVILDRLV
+41 STVLERLI
-52 NNKLRIMYGKHDSE
+52 NNKLRIIYSRQEVDQFSSAH
-66 QQLTGGSEGVETL
+66 ETETFML
-79 ISGQD
+79 DKDARHRI
-84 IRLRLTAEILRDAE
+84 INEIIRDAE
-98 ELCDLVKELGRVVAK
+98 ELGDLVQGLRRIVTKLNTAK
-113 LHTAQS
+113 S
-119 RVESW
+119 RIEAW
-124 VKLWPNPGAG
+124 VKLCPNPGPIASNI
-134 TGHVLQT
+134 LYT
-141 LTEVI
+141 LADIV
-146 PDLIKMYD
+146 PALVSMYD
-154 HELSVR
+154 REVNAR
-160 QAGLADISEFEHRD
+160 EAGLADIAEYENRD
-174 VFAAVAL
+174 VFSAVVL
-181 SYKYEPF
+181 TYKYEPF
-188 IDENV
+188 VDHNL
-193 LSSFLHVFQLQLLEF
+193 LSRLFAL
-208 IVVLQEIIEISF
+208 EIIEISF

-295 GHKERTSKE
+295 GHKERNSKE
-304 KKRDLFSKATLL
+304 RKRDLFSKATLL

-353 FNFVLKQDPYDIPA
+353 FNFVLKQDAYDIPA

-373 IAFSKQDYKT
+373 ISFSKQDYKT

-390 ALRQKPSGPA
+390 ALRQKPDGPA
-400 DMRVGIGYCLARL
+400 DIRVGIGYCLARL
-413 GITDKARIAFE
+413 GLTDKAR
-424 RALELQHDN
+424 
-433 VCALSAIA
+433 S

-450 EGAQSAVLCLG
+450 EGAQSAVACLG

-479 HFFFKGEMNKVERL
+479 HFFFKGEMGKVERL
-493 AWHAMSMT
+493 AWHAMNMT
-501 ESDEIKAEACYIL
+501 ESDEIKGEACYIL

-520 SRDYEKAF
+520 NRDYEKAF

-548 LGQLYIMRGEFN
+548 LGQLYIMRGEFS

-566 ETVLKA
+566 ETVLKS
-572 MPNNVD
+572 MPNNMD
-578 TMKVLSAL
+578 TMKVLAAL
-586 YAHTDPGNQER
+586 YAHTDSGNAER

-606 KVLEAMPNDVEV
+606 KVLEVFPNDVEV

-624 LLEGVDPQKSLTLY
+624 LLEGVDPQASITSAKHG
-638 ETACEL
+638 TACEL
-644 IKPCEDGQMDAPAA
+644 IKPSEDGQMDAPAA

-670 ENYERA
+670 EKYERA

-712 RCLEHLCLFE
+712 RCLEHL
-722 DAEVLYKAILRE
+722 
-734 QENYT
+734 
-739 DCYLRL
+739 CYLRL

-829 TDDLPAQEAKY
+829 TDIQGQETKY

-863 GIGCVLASKAMWQ
+863 GIGCVLASKSMWQ

-890 EFEDVWMNIA
+890 EFYDVWMNIA

-923 DKEQD
+923 SKEQD
-928 HQCLLYL
+928 HQALLYL
-935 ARAYYKAGRLT
+935 ARAYYKAGRLPD
-946 ESLQTLEKA
+946 SLHALENA
-955 MSESPDNVLIKF
+955 MMEAPDNVLIKF
-967 NYAFVLKLMATEVL
+967 NYAFILKLTATEVL
-981 QEVKSTAAQVRGAMD
+981 QEVKSTAMQVRGAMA
-996 DLKTAGRVFSY
+996 DLKTAERMFSF
-1007 ISATRDEALSGSR
+1007 IASTRDDTLASSR
-1020 YVSRTHAGDEARACD
+1020 YVSRTHAGEEARACT
-1035 DLLKQAQTY
+1035 DLLRQAQTY
-1044 LVRAQQRD
+1044 LARAQQRD

-1058 RAKQHAEREALRQ
+1058 RAKQQAEREALRR
-1071 KLAQEIE
+1071 KLAQEME

-1083 LREKQASMASMRN
+1083 LREKQASMANMRN
-1096 EYVQMTKNLL
+1096 EY
-1106 RIPEL
+1106 L
-1111 VDEKKGGRGG
+1111 VDEKKGGRSAGS
-1121 GGGRRRKGDVGDEF
+1121 GRRRRADVGDEF

-1143 SWHGEEGR
+1143 SWHGEEGAD
-1151 GDGERRRKDKSASKK
+1151 GGERRRKDKLSKK
-1166 AARKRREKRAAE
+1166 MSRKRREKRAAE
-1178 AGSGSDDESAQ
+1178 TGSASEEDESAQ
-1189 ERRRRRKEAS
+1189 ERRRRRKEAA

-1210 QSAKIKSKAFLSS
+1210 QSSKIKSRAFLSS
-1223 EEDSSDGAPVRVP
+1223 DEDSSDGGPVHAP
-1236 EDVGDE
+1236 EDPGND

-1247 RITDSDDTDDSIP
+1247 RITDSEDSDDSIP
-1260 RHRRKKTVMD
+1260 RQRRKKNVMD

-1284 LIGAA
+1284 LIGA
-1289 SDSDEASNARKSPV
+1289 SD
-1303 SDVGSGG
+1303 
-1310 SDSAPRKKKKQIQ
+1310 SDSAPQSRKSHDISVDSDSAPVKKKRQIR
-1323 SSDESD
+1323 SSDESG